1 MNFRRKFI
9 PTEAILFSSNP
20 LLSVLTKDCVEK
32 LTDTCH
38 RGARYDLWHI
48 LCEAVSNAADAAAAI
63 QKFVFEEKV
72 VTLPDLVEILKNNW
86 EGCETLRL
94 RFINE
99 AAKIWKWL
107 SRQIRLHR
115 KWWSI
120 L

>member
-1 MNFRRKFI
+1 MICGIFYAK
-9 PTEAILFSSNP
+9 
-20 LLSVLTKDCVEK
+20 LSLMQ
-32 LTDTCH
+32 
-38 RGARYDLWHI
+38 
-48 LCEAVSNAADAAAAI
+48 ADAAAAI

-99 AAKIWKWL
+99 AAKFGNGCE
-107 SRQIRLHR
+107 QAIRLHR